1 MIHGR
6 WNWWDEGE
14 ALEPLPEPEEEE
26 EERLN
31 YYDLKEEMV
40 YDESTTED

>member
-26 EERLN
+26 ERLN